1 MNFYRSIGK
10 RNFTLPEDAVLPCIV
25 FVTDNWDDY
34 NFKTLYHLRLF
45 KKNGESVELGAVKIL
60 QRDVKSTQLPSEF
73 TKLEDGFFS
82 LGQDEDYYAN
92 IRNNL
97 PKTHLKVLG
106 ALNDVVVK
114 PQLLDEIETSSGF
127 RNSLIRF
134 NEAKI
139 CLRDGL
145 AILENRPRTKGY
157 EFQYTGEIPGAAA
170 GVVIQV
176 DLQPEDPVPGR
187 ILAIIGRNGVGKT
200 QFLARLARDL
210 ATTQRISKETNDQV
224 EQAFEPS
231 RPLFSRVIALSFSA
245 FDRFQRPEP
254 KEFFSYIYC
263 GVRDDSG
270 GLSRKVLEAR
280 HLQYLNRIR
289 EHGRQSDWEEHVAT
303 VLGISKNLVS
313 FDTTV
318 EELEQGQTA
327 SMSSGQSILAYFI
340 SAALAYLKAG
350 SLVLFDE
357 PEIHL
362 HPNAVALL
370 MQTLQALLE
379 QFDSFAIIATHSP
392 VVIQEVPRKRV
403 LRFEREGDIT
413 IASPLGRESFGENI
427 AELTRL
433 VFETVEIPNFYKQ
446 TLKDLAKRYTF
457 DEVSEMFDD
466 QLSLHATAYLASL
479 YEAADA

>member
-1 MNFYRSIGK
+1 MIFYKSAANRV
-10 RNFTLPEDAVLPCIV
+10 NVLPKAAVLPCIV
-25 FVTDNWDDY
+25 VLTDNWDDY
-34 NFKTLYHLRLF
+34 NFKTLYHLCLF
-45 KKNGESVELGAVKIL
+45 KKNGDKVVLGDVKIL
-60 QRDVKSTQLPSEF
+60 QRDVQS
-73 TKLEDGFFS
+73 TKLPDGFSELSGDFFS
-82 LGQDEDYYAN
+82 LGQDEDYYKN
-92 IRNNL
+92 MREHL
-97 PKTHLKVLG
+97 PKTHLRVLG

-114 PQLLDEIETSSGF
+114 PQLLDEIETASGF

-134 NEAKI
+134 NDAKI

-145 AILENRPRTKGY
+145 AILEDQPREKGY
-157 EFQYTGEIPGAAA
+157 GFTYTGDIPGAAA
-170 GVVIQV
+170 GVSINV
-176 DLQPEDPVPGR
+176 DLQPEDPIPGR

-200 QFLARLARDL
+200 QFLAKLARDL
-210 ATTQRISKETNDQV
+210 ATTQRVSKETNEQV
-224 EQAFEPS
+224 ELAFEPS

-270 GLSRKVLEAR
+270 GLSRKALEAR
-280 HLQYLNRIR
+280 HLQYLKRIQELGR
-289 EHGRQSDWEEHVAT
+289 ESDWEEHVAT
-303 VLGISKNLVS
+303 VMGVPKRIVS
-313 FDTTV
+313 IDRTV
-318 EELEQGQTA
+318 EELEQGLTP

-340 SAALAYLKAG
+340 SAALAYLKGG

-370 MQTLQALLE
+370 MQTLQALLK

-403 LRFEREGDIT
+403 IRFEREGNIT
-413 IASPLGRESFGENI
+413 SAYPLGCESFGENI

-433 VFETVEIPNFYKQ
+433 VFETVEIPNFYKR
-446 TLKDLAKRYTF
+446 TLKDLAKEFTF
-457 DEVSEMFDD
+457 DDVSEMFDD

-479 YEAADA
+479 YEDGNA

>member
-1 MNFYRSIGK
+1 MIFYKSAANRDYA
-10 RNFTLPEDAVLPCIV
+10 LPKAAVLPCV
-25 FVTDNWDDY
+25 VVLTDNWDDY
-34 NFKTLYHLRLF
+34 NFKTLYHLCLF
-45 KKNGESVELGAVKIL
+45 KKNGDKVVLGDVKIL
-60 QRDVKSTQLPSEF
+60 QRDVQSTRLPDEF
-73 TKLEDGFFS
+73 PDLGEDFSS
-82 LGQDEDYYAN
+82 LGQDEVYYKN
-92 IRNNL
+92 MREHF
-97 PKTHLKVLG
+97 PTTHRRVLG

-114 PQLLDEIETSSGF
+114 PQLLDEIETTSGF

-134 NEAKI
+134 NDAKI

-145 AILENRPRTKGY
+145 AILDRQPRETGY
-157 EFQYTGEIPGAAA
+157 KFTYTGDIPGAAA
-170 GVVIQV
+170 GVSIDV
-176 DLQPEDPVPGR
+176 DLQPEDHVPGR

-200 QFLARLARDL
+200 QFLAKLARDL
-210 ATTQRISKETNDQV
+210 ATTKRISKETNDQV
-224 EQAFEPS
+224 ELAFEPN

-263 GVRDDSG
+263 GVRDDSR
-270 GLSRKVLEAR
+270 GLSRKALEAR
-280 HLQYLNRIR
+280 HLQYLKRIQD
-289 EHGRQSDWEEHVAT
+289 HGREVDWEQHVAN
-303 VLGISKNLVS
+303 VMGVPKKMVS
-313 FDTTV
+313 IERTV
-318 EELEQGQTA
+318 EELEQGLTP

-340 SAALAYLKAG
+340 SAALAYLKGG

-370 MQTLQALLE
+370 MQTLQALLK
-379 QFDSFAIIATHSP
+379 QFDSYAIIATHSP

-403 LRFEREGDIT
+403 IRFEREGDIT
-413 IASPLGRESFGENI
+413 SSYPLSQESFGENI

-446 TLKDLAKRYTF
+446 TLKNLAKDFTF

-479 YEAADA
+479 YEDGNA